1 MQTAILVVGMHRS
14 GTSATAGAL
23 ELCGV
28 ALGSELLPP
37 GEDNPKGYFEHER
50 AVAIDERLLAAL
62 GSGWADARPLP
73 AGWAE
78 GAAAREAVAEIDAL
92 LAADFGTAP
101 LFALK
106 DPRMC
111 RLLPAWLEAL
121 RARGI
126 RAVALFVARDPA
138 EVAASIEARNGWAP
152 PLGELLWLRHVCD
165 AEAATR
171 GIQRTAISYAGLLAD
186 PAGSLRAALGRL
198 GVELPSVADEALRAF
213 ADAGQRHQRGR
224 GEAAT
229 HLFAA
234 PVAQAQAALDAIAA
248 GGGGWEAIADAGA
261 ALDAIWQRSGGSLD
275 ALAAM
280 AMDVERKARALR
292 DDLEAE
298 NARMRS
304 ELIAQIAWSEAAV
317 AERER
322 LLAERFAER
331 DRLQAERYAERDALQ
346 AELAGV
352 RSDFIAQVR
361 WSEQAVA
368 DWEARAE
375 RYEHELDASRHA
387 LDEAGQA
394 LAESRRVLAAREDEL
409 AAMLGSMSWRLT
421 RPLRALK
428 AFADK
433 TFTGFRGRHR

>member
-171 GIQRTAISYAGLLAD
+171 GIPRTAISYAGLLAD

-198 GVELPSVADEALRAF
+198 GVELPSVADDALRAF

-224 GEAAT
+224 RAAT
-229 HLFAA
+229 HLFAG
-234 PVAQAQAALDAIAA
+234 PVAQAQTALDAIA
-248 GGGGWEAIADAGA
+248 GGGTGWEAIAAADA

-280 AMDVERKARALR
+280 AMDVERKGRALR

-298 NARMRS
+298 NARVRS
-304 ELIAQIAWSEAAV
+304 QLIAQIAWSEAAV

-368 DWEARAE
+368 DWQARAE
-375 RYEHELDASRHA
+375 AYEQALQARQQA
-387 LDEAGQA
+387 LDETA
-394 LAESRRVLAAREDEL
+394 RVLAAREDEL